1 MRQYEKQLVKLRTP
15 PIPMC
20 NLIYNL
26 LLFGFAFQNISV
38 SDIFF
43 LIICLEV
50 LKALK
55 LQLLA
60 VKNIIRYLN
69 VNENI
74 E

>member
-38 SDIFF
+38 ADIFF
-43 LIICLEV
+43 LSIC

-55 LQLLA
+55 LQLLD
-60 VKNIIRYLN
+60 VKNIIRYLS

>member
-1 MRQYEKQLVKLRTP
+1 MRQYVENLIKLRTP

-43 LIICLEV
+43 QIICLEV

-55 LQLLA
+55 LQLLD
-60 VKNIIRYLN
+60 VKNIIRDLS
-69 VNENI
+69 VNEHI

>member
-1 MRQYEKQLVKLRTP
+1 MKKLVTLRTP

-55 LQLLA
+55 LQLLD
-60 VKNIIRYLN
+60 VKNIIRYLS